1 MSESLIHALGRSGS
15 SGTVGAAPGLARM
28 RNVCALWVLAA
39 ALAACSPSADGNAAD
54 PAANALE
61 PANAQAPDGPAAEP
75 GPPPGGETNDAAP
88 PPPPPPPAPAGES
101 YTARGQEP
109 GWLIEIGG
117 GEIDYT
123 GNYGETRITVPR
135 PEPEPI
141 ANGRRYV
148 TDELTVEI
156 VYERC
161 NDGMSGHGYQHRV
174 TVTAKGETWRGCG
187 GERRPQWDA

>member
-1 MSESLIHALGRSGS
+1 
-15 SGTVGAAPGLARM
+15 M
-28 RNVCALWVLAA
+28 RNVSLALAA
-39 ALAACSPSADGNAAD
+39 ALAACSPSREANEADPEANAIEPAAVDEPGASVPEPGPASPADGN
-54 PAANALE
+54 
-61 PANAQAPDGPAAEP
+61 G
-75 GPPPGGETNDAAP
+75 TAP
-88 PPPPPPPAPAGES
+88 PPPPPPSPPPGET

-109 GWLIEIGG
+109 GWLIEIGE

-135 PEPEPI
+135 PDPEPI
-141 ANGRRYV
+141 PNGRRYV
-148 TDELTVEI
+148 TDKLTVEI

-187 GERRPQWDA
+187 GERRPDWDA

>member
-1 MSESLIHALGRSGS
+1 MAARL
-15 SGTVGAAPGLARM
+15 SGTAERPVGLARM

-75 GPPPGGETNDAAP
+75 GPAPGGETNGTAP
-88 PPPPPPPAPAGES
+88 PPPPPPPPPPSPAPDGES

-109 GWLIEIGG
+109 GWLIEIGDG
-117 GEIDYT
+117 KIDYT
-123 GNYGETRITVPR
+123 GNYGETRIIVPR
-135 PEPEPI
+135 PEPQPI
-141 ANGRRYV
+141 PNGRRYV
-148 TDELTVEI
+148 TEDLTVEI

-187 GERRPQWDA
+187 GERRPEWDA